1 MRLYEHSPFPSPR
14 RVRIFAAE
22 KGIED
27 LQLVQIDV
35 LGGEARR
42 EAFLAKNPL
51 GQVPV
56 LELEDGTCIS
66 ETTAIS
72 RYLEELWPEPALYG
86 STAVDKAKVEMWQ
99 SRIEADLMGA
109 MLSYYHH
116 ATPGFGDMEP
126 FQNKAWGEKSRDRA
140 MATMRLLDAELGAKP
155 FIAGDA
161 FSIADITALCAIDF
175 AKAVGTE
182 LPADLV
188 HLSAWHDRVSRRPS
202 ASA

>member
-1 MRLYEHSPFPSPR
+1 
-14 RVRIFAAE
+14 
-22 KGIED
+22 
-27 LQLVQIDV
+27 
-35 LGGEARR
+35 
-42 EAFLAKNPL
+42 
-51 GQVPV
+51 
-56 LELEDGTCIS
+56 
-66 ETTAIS
+66 
-72 RYLEELWPEPALYG
+72 
-86 STAVDKAKVEMWQ
+86 
-99 SRIEADLMGA
+99 
-109 MLSYYHH
+109 
-116 ATPGFGDMEP
+116 
-126 FQNKAWGEKSRDRA
+126 